1 MKLQHQQYSQTS
13 NLKAH
18 FFDQKRFTFL
28 YLILLLT
35 VTFFAAPII
44 TYAEQG
50 LPTIT
55 VYKSPTCG
63 CCRKWVKHL
72 EKNGFTV
79 EAHNRENMSDIKREM
94 GIQPK
99 YQSCH
104 TAVVNGYYIEGHVP
118 ASDIKQLLAEKPKA
132 AGLTV
137 PGMPKGSPGMEVG
150 RKDPYSVLLV
160 DKEGNQKVYNKY

>member
-1 MKLQHQQYSQTS
+1 MKLQHQQYSQTGNS
-13 NLKAH
+13 KAH

-35 VTFFAAPII
+35 AVFFAIP
-44 TYAEQG
+44 TLSHAEQG
-50 LPTIT
+50 VSQIT
-55 VYKSPTCG
+55 VYKSPTCR
-63 CCRKWVKHL
+63 CCNKWIKHL
-72 EKNGFTV
+72 EKNGFSV
-79 EAHNRENMSDIKREM
+79 EAHNREDMSAIKHKM

-104 TAVVNGYYIEGHVP
+104 TAVVDGYYIEGHVP

-150 RKDPYSVLLV
+150 AKDPYSVLLV